1 MTELNASIAKEE
13 KKKRAYVRTPL
24 ILALLGLATSF
35 VFGGGMVL
43 SVPAV
48 CLSLT
53 RLRTLS
59 SRTLRWAAAV
69 SAVATIFSVFVF
81 ALSLYFLALVL

>member
-24 ILALLGLATSF
+24 ILALLGLTTSF

-53 RLRTLS
+53 RLRTS
-59 SRTLRWAAAV
+59 PSRTLRWAAAV